1 MQMKS
6 PRSHRLVATGAVV
19 LLIAA
24 AIVANGVIQRANS
37 AQQVARWT
45 AQQAIPTVTLAK
57 LTAGQPQ
64 TLSLP
69 GTIQAYNKAA
79 IYARVSGY
87 LKSWQ
92 QDIGAHVTVGQV
104 LATIDAPDL
113 DQQLAQA
120 KADLATA
127 TANARLAA
135 ISAQRTNALLKSQW
149 VSAQTADN
157 NNANASATKAT
168 MDAAAANVKR
178 LEAME
183 TFKTI
188 VAPFDG
194 TITARN
200 TDIGAL
206 ITAGNAGQELF
217 EVSDLH
223 KVRIYVQVPQVFSAQ
238 IQRGLNATFEMPQ
251 YPGRKF
257 DAAVVTTSNAMNASS
272 RSMLVELQADN
283 TEGTFFAGT
292 YCQVHFQLLS
302 GPNTVLVPATAIITS
317 NTGSQVALL
326 GGDGKVALKPV
337 QIGRDLGD
345 SVEVVAGLSPSDRV
359 IDSPPETLQAGDPVQ
374 LASAAP
380 VKQMAALPSSAKTN

>member
-1 MQMKS
+1 MQIKS
-6 PRSHRLVATGAVV
+6 PRSHRPVATGAVV
-19 LLIAA
+19 LIIAA

-37 AQQVARWT
+37 AQEAARWT

-113 DQQLAQA
+113 DQQPAQA

-238 IQRGLNATFEMPQ
+238 IQRGLNAT
-251 YPGRKF
+251 
-257 DAAVVTTSNAMNASS
+257 
-272 RSMLVELQADN
+272 
-283 TEGTFFAGT
+283 
-292 YCQVHFQLLS
+292 
-302 GPNTVLVPATAIITS
+302 
-317 NTGSQVALL
+317 
-326 GGDGKVALKPV
+326 
-337 QIGRDLGD
+337 
-345 SVEVVAGLSPSDRV
+345 
-359 IDSPPETLQAGDPVQ
+359 
-374 LASAAP
+374 
-380 VKQMAALPSSAKTN
+380 